1 MHILITGTAGF
12 IGSFLAEAL
21 AKRGHQIYGID
32 SINDYYD
39 VNLKKNTSGKRRDS
53 CSLLRQGGNFGHPAQ
68 LPIPANGPERPK
80 RAGHYLSKPP
90 L

>member
-39 VNLKKNTSGKRRDS
+39 VNLKKHVWKKAGFMLPLTARR
-53 CSLLRQGGNFGHPAQ
+53 
-68 LPIPANGPERPK
+68 
-80 RAGHYLSKPP
+80 
-90 L
+90 